1 MDSVQE
7 QFEKG
12 IGARFFEWFNSE
24 TGTCFS
30 FTGRADRAPDLVYS
44 SNGKELLVEVTAAY
58 YDSAH
63 AEFLWKSTRGAK
75 DAPSG
80 WDGINPDKS
89 LAAAVFHRVAKKSE
103 KRYGNNTVLLIE
115 VPPCLTTAE
124 ALSALLRLQPVHG
137 GTPFAGIYVVGRF
150 PITTRS
156 RGGYRVIPLKELS
169 REYGD

>member
-1 MDSVQE
+1 MDPVQE

-12 IGARFFEWFNSE
+12 IGDRFIKWFNSG
-24 TGTCFS
+24 TGACFS
-30 FTGRADRAPDLVYS
+30 FTGRAHRAPDLVYS
-44 SNGKELLVEVTAAY
+44 SNGKELLIEVTAAY

-63 AEFLWKSTRGAK
+63 AVFLWKGARGAK

-80 WDGINPDKS
+80 WDGANPDKS
-89 LAAAVFHRVAKKSE
+89 LAAAVSHRIAKKSE

-115 VPPCLTTAE
+115 VPPGITTAE
-124 ALSALLRLQPVHG
+124 ALAALLRLQPVQG

-156 RGGYRVIPLKELS
+156 SGGYRVIPLKELS
-169 REYGD
+169 HEYVY